1 MRIYVPPLYALTG
14 ENSCKWAGWFE
25 AHHQSWAKPPS
36 DFDSTS
42 WMLDHTSLVD
52 NEREA
57 LERIG
62 YNVYIESQ
70 NLFRLRGQTASIV
83 GKPDLIGEKYHE
95 ILISDAKTGSP
106 SPSHQAQVRIYQYAV
121 PRTFQQLQGKDT
133 RGQVRYPDSYAGSPA
148 SAVNPEFVGN
158 MGALIR
164 RLAADESARRAP
176 TPGIP
181 VLRHQQGRLPR

>member
-1 MRIYVPPLYALTG
+1 
-14 ENSCKWAGWFE
+14 
-25 AHHQSWAKPPS
+25 
-36 DFDSTS
+36 
-42 WMLDHTSLVD
+42 MLEHTSLVN

-70 NLFRLRGQTASIV
+70 NFFRLKGQTATIV

-133 RGQVRYPDSYAGSPA
+133 RDQVRSG
-148 SAVNPEFVGN
+148 
-158 MGALIR
+158 I
-164 RLAADESARRAP
+164 P
-176 TPGIP
+176 TPTP
-181 VLRHQQGRLPR
+181 AAPPPRSTPSSSATWAH

>member
-1 MRIYVPPLYALTG
+1 
-14 ENSCKWAGWFE
+14 
-25 AHHQSWAKPPS
+25 
-36 DFDSTS
+36 
-42 WMLDHTSLVD
+42 MLEHTSLVN

-70 NLFRLRGQTASIV
+70 NLFRLKGQTATIV

-95 ILISDAKTGSP
+95 ILISDAKTGKP
-106 SPSHQAQVRIYQYAV
+106 EPFPPGAGAHLPVRCSQDLPAV
-121 PRTFQQLQGKDT
+121 TGQGHPRP
-133 RGQVRYPDSYAGSPA
+133 GQVRYPDSYAGSPA

-164 RLAADESARRAP
+164 RLAADESARRALSP
-176 TPGIP
+176 QEYRFCDISKEDCPARIDVDYVPEGATDDF
-181 VLRHQQGRLPR
+181 